1 MKICYLLATVGDW
14 GGLEKHTFDVAGAMA
29 NRGHE
34 VVVLCDPSYR
44 RYCPEGVTI
53 RGFDWS
59 GSRRNPWVWFKLR
72 KALEQLAPDIVHAQ
86 ADKPAYML
94 SKSGCPRGTVTVG
107 TVHNIKSHYRAYNNL
122 KALIAVSGMIAK
134 QLNHTAVTVVHNGV
148 SFPQPD
154 LNRVNELKTFLS
166 DKPAP
171 HFVAIGRLVE
181 AKGFDVLL
189 QAWPNSGRGTLVV
202 LGDGKERENLERLCR
217 ERQLES
223 VILKGHSTE
232 VAEWLAASDFLV
244 ISSRNEG
251 GPYVL
256 SEALLSQLP
265 VIGTRVGMVPDILP
279 DSLVVEPGSVPA
291 LNALIETA
299 INNPQK
305 LKDQCAPAFVKA
317 NECLT
322 YDAMMVATESVYLK
336 AVNQV

>member
-1 MKICYLLATVGDW
+1 MKICYLLATMGEW
-14 GGLEKHTFDVAGAMA
+14 GGLEKHTFEVAGAMA
-29 NRGHE
+29 DRGHE

-59 GSRRNPWVWFKLR
+59 GSRRNPWLWFKLR
-72 KALEQLAPDIVHAQ
+72 KALEQLAPDVVHAQ

-94 SKSGCPRGTVTVG
+94 SKSGCPNATVSVG
-107 TVHNIKSHYRAYNNL
+107 TVHNIKSNYRAY
-122 KALIAVSGMIAK
+122 KKVEALIAVSGMIAK
-134 QLNHTAVTVVHNGV
+134 QLNHPAVTVVHNGV
-148 SFPQPD
+148 NSPQPD
-154 LNRVNELKTFLS
+154 LNRVEELKKFLS

-189 QAWPNSGRGTLVV
+189 KAWPNSGEGALVI
-202 LGDGKERENLERLCR
+202 LGDGKERSALEQLCH
-217 ERQLES
+217 ERQLTS
-223 VILKGHSTE
+223 VILQGHSTE
-232 VAEWLAASDFLV
+232 VAEWLAASDFLI

-251 GPYVL
+251 GPYTL

-265 VIGTRVGMVPDILP
+265 VISTSVGMVPDILP
-279 DSLVVEPGSVPA
+279 ASLIVAPASVPE
-291 LNALIETA
+291 LSHLIESV
-299 INNPQK
+299 INNPQHFK
-305 LKDQCAPAFVKA
+305 EQCIPAFAKA

-322 YDAMMVATESVYLK
+322 YKAMMDATERVYLK